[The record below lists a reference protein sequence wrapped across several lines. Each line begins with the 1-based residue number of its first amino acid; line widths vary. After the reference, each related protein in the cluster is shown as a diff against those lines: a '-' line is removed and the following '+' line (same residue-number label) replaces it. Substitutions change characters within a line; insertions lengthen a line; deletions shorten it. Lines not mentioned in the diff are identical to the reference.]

1 MGYGG
6 LTFQLVFV
14 FVATWFLL
22 HRYGNWR
29 KQHVFVTISTFIGWY
44 FSFLIV
50 LLLPLDIAIVRFD
63 NSKQKLYINLQT
75 FYKKCRLEEERM
87 NTTLFCEEPQGHVL
101 DSTLQGFWRI
111 LYWTAQLLT
120 WFANEKFY

>member
-6 LTFQLVFV
+6 LTFQLIFV
-14 FVATWFLL
+14 FVGTLFLL

-50 LLLPLDIAIVRFD
+50 LLLPLDIAIVCSSDNIIINILITLIFRRFTKNVD
-63 NSKQKLYINLQT
+63 W
-75 FYKKCRLEEERM
+75 KKKR
-87 NTTLFCEEPQGHVL
+87 
-101 DSTLQGFWRI
+101 
-111 LYWTAQLLT
+111 
-120 WFANEKFY
+120 